1 MNGNDSLLKER
12 SIYGGIL
19 LLIVLATFLRLYALG
34 RESLWLD
41 EAISYLTAQL
51 PVSQILNNTVQSS
64 HPPLYYLLLHFWLN
78 IVPDSDTAVK
88 LLSVLW
94 GTLLIPATY
103 FFSQQLFNK
112 RTVSLTAAALVAI
125 SPFHILYSQE
135 LRMYTQL
142 MFFVVLGTAAYWQGR
157 QKIACQK
164 KSSGHRL
171 PLTDNQLPLTAY
183 WLLITGYWL
192 LITTYW
198 LLAIYTHLFAF
209 LALAAV
215 GLHALLEIRNNR
227 RAFWVTAVM
236 ISIVLVAFIP
246 WLRLI
251 LAEAEPALGSLR
263 PLQQASG
270 FNPLKPI
277 TAPVF
282 LLFGMSS
289 SFWYSGL
296 ILFTFFAYLII
307 FFLELRKLGSK
318 QIPSGLKLIL
328 LIIICVLGLPL
339 LVYGVRPFFLPERT
353 LAAAAP
359 FLIILLSWGVTRR
372 QTPLPYLTGLAGL
385 LMLIGTFS
393 YLTGDLIKPPYRA
406 AMAFVTERAAS
417 NDIVLHSGDGSYL
430 SALRYAPQLN
440 QGVLAGDP
448 DPRKPEA
455 VYGALGGQL
464 WSLDEVEKHNGR
476 FWLVVALEH
485 SVEWQL
491 EQVETISAIYPLL
504 DEQEIGG
511 IHIYLYEMP

>member
-1 MNGNDSLLKER
+1 MTAVFKKPTYKL
-12 SIYGGIL
+12 SILIIL
-19 LLIVLATFLRLYALG
+19 GTTLRFISLG

-51 PVSQILNNTVQSS
+51 PVSQIVNNTVQSS
-64 HPPLYYLLLHFWLN
+64 HPPLYYLLLHFWLD
-78 IVPDSDTAVK
+78 IVPNSDTAVK
-88 LLSVLW
+88 LLSVFW
-94 GTLLIPATY
+94 SMLLIPAIY

-112 RTVSLTAAALVAI
+112 RAVSLTTAALVAI

-142 MFFVVLGTAAYWQGR
+142 MFFVVLGTAVYWQAR
-157 QKIACQK
+157 QRMAHQNVND
-164 KSSGHRL
+164 RL
-171 PLTDNQLPLTAY
+171 LV
-183 WLLITGYWL
+183 TGL
-192 LITTYW
+192 W
-198 LLAIYTHLFAF
+198 LLATMCWLLAVYTHLFAF

-215 GLHALLEIRNNR
+215 GLHALLEIRENR
-227 RAFWVTAVM
+227 RAFWATAAIIGV
-236 ISIVLVAFIP
+236 ILIAFLP

-296 ILFTFFAYLII
+296 ILFSLFAYLII
-307 FFLELRKLGSK
+307 LLLELRKLGWQ
-318 QIPSGLKLIL
+318 QIPSGLKLTL

-339 LVYGVRPFFLPERT
+339 LVYAIRPFFLPERT

-359 FLIILLSWGVTRR
+359 FLIILFSWGVTRR
-372 QTPLPYLTGLAGL
+372 RTPLPYLTGLAAM

-393 YLTGDLIKPPYRA
+393 YLTGSLVKPPYRA
-406 AMAFVTERAAS
+406 ATSYVADRAAAS
-417 NDIVLHSGDGSYL
+417 DRVLHSSDGSYL
-430 SALRYAPQLN
+430 PALRYAPQLT

-455 VYGALGGQL
+455 VYEALGGQV
-464 WSLDEVEKHNGR
+464 WSLDEVAEQNGR
-476 FWLVVALEH
+476 FWLIVALEH

-491 EQVETISAIYPLL
+491 AQVETISTAYPLL
-504 DEQEIGG
+504 EEQEIGG
-511 IHIYLYEMP
+511 IRIYLFGQSK